1 MEYTKVSVRIEV
13 EIVVLLNN
21 IWEKKDTNSKHFNS
35 DHLQN

>member
-21 IWEKKDTNSKHFNS
+21 IWGKKTHQQQT
-35 DHLQN
+35 LQF